1 MARKSR
7 GKSLLKKKRTKK
19 VYGRKSSKRTKSMNK
34 KRVKKS
40 RKRVRKS
47 SKSMKRYKT
56 RRVLRRKRVQKG
68 GYGKC
73 ENPFKGKYV
82 PYEPL
87 ADMRRGV
94 LTRQMEAQQGGGSI
108 WRNLGLTFPK
118 DIYHDAKDFL
128 TNTKN
133 VYTGD
138 RQDSTSNVMH
148 QPIGNMNIKPVAP
161 SDYSKSFINADRV
174 VADKIKMM
182 VD

>member
-7 GKSLLKKKRTKK
+7 GKSLFLKKRTK
-19 VYGRKSSKRTKSMNK
+19 RR
-34 KRVKKS
+34 KS
-40 RKRVRKS
+40 RKKRRRTKKRGYRGKS
-47 SKSMKRYKT
+47 PKKRYKT
-56 RRVLRRKRVQKG
+56 KRVLKRKRVQKG

-94 LTRQMEAQQGGGSI
+94 LTRQLEAQQGGGSI

-161 SDYSKSFINADRV
+161 SDYSKSFINADRF

>member
-1 MARKSR
+1 
-7 GKSLLKKKRTKK
+7 
-19 VYGRKSSKRTKSMNK
+19 
-34 KRVKKS
+34 
-40 RKRVRKS
+40 
-47 SKSMKRYKT
+47 
-56 RRVLRRKRVQKG
+56 
-68 GYGKC
+68 
-73 ENPFKGKYV
+73 
-82 PYEPL
+82 
-87 ADMRRGV
+87 
-94 LTRQMEAQQGGGSI
+94 
-108 WRNLGLTFPK
+108 LGLTFPK